1 VPRPSLFACDTAP
14 ELDTEA
20 PKGMVKVY
28 PQDIDLKNTE
38 RLKSFAS
45 TIVVES
51 LEQLEKALQRRWR
64 ELNG

>member
-1 VPRPSLFACDTAP
+1 
-14 ELDTEA
+14 
-20 PKGMVKVY
+20 MVKVY